1 MACHHVARSYVAPR
15 QFASLVLAVF
25 EEKDLLTTSGGF
37 AYFPCGSNSRSFLLV
52 LTHLSFAHIIARSSL
67 RLFIFLL
74 GCWEMSSNLVRQ
86 CLIVSLSCEDVNKQ
100 IHFARAVRTEGE
112 RLRVITRASN
122 RFTTS
127 VSATG
132 RSL

>member
-52 LTHLSFAHIIARSSL
+52 LTHLSFAHNHRSKQPASVY
-67 RLFIFLL
+67 FFVGLL
-74 GCWEMSSNLVRQ
+74 G
-86 CLIVSLSCEDVNKQ
+86 DVIK
-100 IHFARAVRTEGE
+100 HGA
-112 RLRVITRASN
+112 
-122 RFTTS
+122 S
-127 VSATG
+127 VSDCEFELRRCKQANTLCT
-132 RSL
+132 RCPH